1 MSDPRQRV
9 RAALKTA
16 PRDWYTIRNA
26 ADGTTAELMIYGEIG
41 FSFWD
46 DSVTAQNLVN
56 ELNDITA
63 DAITVRIN
71 SPGGDYFDGLAILN
85 ALRGHKA
92 KITTVIE
99 GIAASAASFIAMGGD
114 EIVMKRNAELM
125 IHDASTVAIGN
136 ASDMR
141 ELADRLDQVSDNIA
155 SIYNDRAGGG
165 VAKWRTAMTAET
177 WYSDK
182 EALDAGLVD
191 RIDAGSKAADP
202 KNKFD
207 LSIFNYA
214 GRQAAPTPPIFD
226 SGVTP
231 SAAEAEADKKESHM
245 ATLQEALAERLGIP
259 ADADEDTALAALDE
273 ALAEQA
279 VEPVVPAVA
288 PTVEPAEPTPEQIA
302 AYANKA
308 GLLIVD
314 KVQYENAVQEASL
327 GRKAYEKQISD
338 SNDSFLDD
346 AIKDGRIAPANRE
359 HFLNLLTDNP
369 EGTRTLIN
377 QLPKGL
383 VPLEAV
389 GHGQSIENSA
399 EEDLG
404 WFNTR
409 SKEV

>member
-9 RAALKTA
+9 RAALNAA

-26 ADGTTAELMIYGEIG
+26 TESAAEILIYGEIG

-46 DSVTAQNLVN
+46 DGVTAQHLVH

-63 DAITVRIN
+63 DSITVRIN

-85 ALRGHKA
+85 ALRSHKA
-92 KITTVIE
+92 RITTVID
-99 GIAASAASFIAMGGD
+99 GIAASAASFIAMAGD

-136 ASDMR
+136 AADMR

-165 VAKWRTAMTAET
+165 VAKWRAAMTDET
-177 WYSDK
+177 WYSDQ

-191 RIDAGSKAADP
+191 RIDKGSKASDP

-214 GRQAAPTPPIFD
+214 GRDAAPKPPIFN
-226 SGVTP
+226 SGTTT
-231 SAAEAEADKKESHM
+231 SAAEAEADKKESRM

-259 ADADEDTALAALDE
+259 ADADEETALAALDE
-273 ALAEQA
+273 ALNEQ
-279 VEPVVPAVA
+279 VVDPVVPAQV
-288 PTVEPAEPTPEQIA
+288 PDPEPAEPTAEQFA

-308 GLLIVD
+308 GLAIVD
-314 KVQYENAVQEASL
+314 KAQYENAIAEASL

-338 SNDSFLDD
+338 SNSEFLD
-346 AIKDGRIAPANRE
+346 AAVRDGRIAPASRE
-359 HFLNLLTDNP
+359 QFMNLLTENP

-383 VPLEAV
+383 VPIEEA
-389 GHGQSIENSA
+389 GHGQSPQNTA
-399 EEDLG
+399 DDLS
-404 WFNTR
+404 WFNEAPT
-409 SKEV
+409 KEA